1 MTEAPPIISGYSA
14 HQHLGSGP
22 LGAVWAAD
30 RLGSQTPFVIKSLHP
45 SIAGVPTVVERLRA
59 ARGPLLTLTHPNI
72 VQIHD
77 VLSDTGMV
85 TIISERVNGNDLR
98 RSLDTSGPAAP
109 GMAVEIVRQVLLAL
123 AEIHQRG
130 FAHGDLKLTNVLV
143 ETGPDGRPRA
153 RVTDTA
159 IAACVAGT
167 VPGIPITT
175 PSRAPEVPAGAT
187 GGAPADV
194 YAAGAILHELL
205 TGASAVP
212 GFRPRPGIPAPVA
225 GLLVGML
232 SVEPLRR
239 PRAREAAAAMQ
250 AFLPGLAAAPSSS
263 VADGPTTVLAPAGS
277 GSTDPGAG
285 SDPTWVAAS
294 LSESR
299 PAASAPS
306 PGGPGYQPTIS
317 LSAPVDGGPGGR
329 GGRGGRGGPPVHGG
343 PARFPG
349 QGSPL
354 GAGFPG
360 AALPGPAV
368 AFGAPEPP
376 KRRNGLIFWGTM
388 VAVVVVGAIVI
399 WALGRGDDSSAE
411 GPNGDVPTDVSTDG
425 SEAGDTTEPDGTGTG
440 ATTAQGE
447 TTVPVPVVESTVPV
461 SVPETAPAPKP
472 TAVGYW
478 IVSAQ
483 GAVLAKGDSPPANT
497 RATPDVPRVVA
508 AQATPSGNG
517 LWLLQADGTVR
528 AFGDAGVD
536 TLPDAAAG
544 KSFVGLS
551 PTPTGAGYFVA
562 TSDGS
567 VFGIGDANAA
577 IVPSPPPLASPI
589 VGVVATA
596 SGQGIW
602 LVAQDGSVYAYGD
615 APFVGSL
622 PGQNITATVV
632 AVARTPTAGG
642 YLVVGA
648 DGGVFGFGDAGYFG
662 SIPELGVTLT
672 SPIVGVAGTPSGQ
685 GYWLLGADGGVF
697 SFGDAEQSFHGSA
710 VGELGFGDS
719 AAALVPRV
727 LVR

>member
-1 MTEAPPIISGYSA
+1 MTDAPPIVSGYSA

-30 RLGSQTPFVIKSLHP
+30 RLGSPTPFVIKSLHP
-45 SIAGVPTVVERLRA
+45 SIAGIPTVVERLRA

-72 VQIHD
+72 VQVHD
-77 VLSDTGMV
+77 VLAEGAMV
-85 TIISERVNGNDLR
+85 TIVSERVNGNDLR
-98 RSLDTSGPAAP
+98 RALDTSGPAAP
-109 GMAVEIVRQVLLAL
+109 ALAVEIVRQVLLAL

-143 ETGPDGRPRA
+143 ETGADGRPRA
-153 RVTDTA
+153 RVSDTA
-159 IAACVAGT
+159 LAACVAGM
-167 VPGIPITT
+167 VPGIPITN
-175 PSRAPEVPAGAT
+175 PARAPEVPAGAT

-250 AFLPGLAAAPSSS
+250 AFLPGLAAAPAASGGE
-263 VADGPTTVLAPAGS
+263 GPTTVLSPAGS
-277 GSTDPGAG
+277 GAAESAAG
-285 SDPTWVAAS
+285 SAGADPTWVATS

-299 PAASAPS
+299 AAAAAP
-306 PGGPGYQPTIS
+306 
-317 LSAPVDGGPGGR
+317 GPGGGAFVHPGAGYGSGAGSGVTQ
-329 GGRGGRGGPPVHGG
+329 GGLGP
-343 PARFPG
+343 
-349 QGSPL
+349 
-354 GAGFPG
+354 GFPG
-360 AALPGPAV
+360 ATISGPAV
-368 AFGAPEPP
+368 AFGPADPQ
-376 KRRNGLIFWGTM
+376 KGRNGLIWGT
-388 VAVVVVGAIVI
+388 VAAVVVVGAIVI

-411 GPNGDVPTDVSTDG
+411 GPREGVPTDVSTDG
-425 SEAGDTTEPDGTGTG
+425 SEDGETTTPEG
-440 ATTAQGE
+440 ATTAATTVPGE
-447 TTVPVPVVESTVPV
+447 ATVPVPVVDSTVPP
-461 SVPETAPAPKP
+461 VPETAPAPKA

-478 IVSAQ
+478 IASSQ
-483 GAVLAKGDSPPANT
+483 GAVLALGDSPPANT
-497 RATPDVPRVVA
+497 SANPQAPRVVA

-528 AFGDAGVD
+528 AFGDADVD

-577 IVPSPPPLASPI
+577 IVSPPPPIVSPI

-596 SGQGIW
+596 SGGGLW

-622 PGQNITATVV
+622 PAQNIRATVV

-642 YLVVGA
+642 YWVVGA

-662 SIPELGVTLT
+662 SIPELGVALT

-710 VGELGFGDS
+710 VGTLGFGDS